1 MHDAI
6 ISVVLHLHQDAHVFI
21 FSLITWH
28 RDAAMRGVDKAAM
41 VVQMAFYF
49 SIIDN

>member
-6 ISVVLHLHQDAHVFI
+6 VFVVLHLHQDVRVFI

-28 RDAAMRGVDKAAM
+28 RDTTMRGVDKPAM